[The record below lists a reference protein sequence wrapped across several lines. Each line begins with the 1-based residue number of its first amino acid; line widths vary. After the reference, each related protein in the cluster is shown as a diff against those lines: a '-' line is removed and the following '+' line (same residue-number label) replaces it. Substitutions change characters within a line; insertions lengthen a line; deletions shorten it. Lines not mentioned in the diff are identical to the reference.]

1 MQHQTT
7 DNRSSPTT
15 AFKPTR
21 PARRSHA
28 RKHLAP
34 NKCMALVPAARRSPV
49 IIEASHAAGCPSLPL
64 ALVDVVAAAQPAGE
78 NPEHLLWPPGSPS
91 ARPIKIRL
99 GSSPSLLVPVAARGE
114 TELRATDRHGKNSVL
129 RQQWDQEGTVGAG
142 GGQAARR
149 LRPGQRCRKLA
160 HAPQARGYVRTC
172 SVPRSSPARP
182 PGAACVT

>member
-1 MQHQTT
+1 MQHQT

-49 IIEASHAAGCPSLPL
+49 IIEASHAALPFPLLSSTSEQQPSQQ
-64 ALVDVVAAAQPAGE
+64 VK

-91 ARPIKIRL
+91 AYKNPSRLLPLASRSCRRP
-99 GSSPSLLVPVAARGE
+99 RGDGAE
-114 TELRATDRHGKNSVL
+114 SDRPPWEELRAATARGSRRDSGRWRRTSCSSTTS
-129 RQQWDQEGTVGAG
+129 RPTAPEIGACSPSSRVRTYVRALFLG
-142 GGQAARR
+142 RA
-149 LRPGQRCRKLA
+149 RPGRLVL
-160 HAPQARGYVRTC
+160 HA
-172 SVPRSSPARP
+172 
-182 PGAACVT
+182 